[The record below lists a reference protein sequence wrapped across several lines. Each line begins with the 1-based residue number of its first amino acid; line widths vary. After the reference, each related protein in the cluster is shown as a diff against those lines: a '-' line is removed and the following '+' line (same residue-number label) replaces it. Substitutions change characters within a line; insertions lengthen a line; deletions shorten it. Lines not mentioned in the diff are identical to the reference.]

1 MSCSADTKYE
11 VIENRTGAVLAVFDN
26 PDDADNYAIS
36 HGVIL
41 RLISKANLEKLRNGE
56 FA

>member
-11 VIENRTGAVLAVFDN
+11 IIENRTGAVLAVFDN